1 MKYVQR
7 KIIQER
13 ISGVNSMRR
22 NFQRERYCPE
32 GNFFRSNCSG
42 VVVFAEII
50 QGYLYEGKS
59 PGVNCLGVEFHS
71 G

>member
-1 MKYVQR
+1 MKYVQG

-13 ISGVNSMRR
+13 ISGVNSMGR

-32 GNFFRSNCSG
+32 GNFLGVIVRGLLSSRKLFRGTCTG
-42 VVVFAEII
+42 
-50 QGYLYEGKS
+50 GKS
-59 PGVNCLGVEFHS
+59 PGVNCLGGEFHS